1 MITKRKIFDRL
12 SISFNEF
19 FKQMFEISLRMKK
32 SKNQLLYQESSLYH
46 ALNNIASFAG
56 VNLQGEKPRELS

>member
-19 FKQMFEISLRMKK
+19 FKQMFEISLRMKI
-32 SKNQLLYQESSLYH
+32 SKNQLLYQESSLFH
-46 ALNNIASFAG
+46 ALNNIASFC
-56 VNLQGEKPRELS
+56 RC

>member
-19 FKQMFEISLRMKK
+19 FKQMFEISLRMKI

-46 ALNNIASFAG
+46 TLKTIASFAG
-56 VNLQGEKPRELS
+56 VNL

>member
-19 FKQMFEISLRMKK
+19 FKQMFEISLRMKI

-46 ALNNIASFAG
+46 APNNIASFAG
-56 VNLQGEKPRELS
+56 VNL